1 MPRELRVYPRD
12 IRSSISKI
20 ENYDT
25 LKDYSIT
32 SPELLLN
39 CFKGLAPVPEIIV
52 IASKSETEK
61 LAELTNAS
69 EVAWGF
75 NPLYTGKVETK
86 KIGLVPQETGAS
98 ATAMLIEHL
107 IACGAKVILFSTGLG
122 AFQPYMKPGD
132 FVIPSKV
139 IIGEGTSKYYY
150 PRIRVIRPDPQV
162 VKILKEACSKIG
174 VKPFVGSVWNTD
186 AIYREMRSQV
196 EKLQAQG
203 VLGVEMESSATFT
216 VAKFRG
222 IKAASLLTVSDSLA
236 NFKWELYFLNDEYLK
251 SHYET
256 SHKIILEALKLLTRD
271 NNTTTD
277 S

>member
-1 MPRELRVYPRD
+1 M
-12 IRSSISKI
+12 
-20 ENYDT
+20 
-25 LKDYSIT
+25 KDYSIT

-39 CFKGLAPVPEIIV
+39 CFKRLVPVPEIIV
-52 IASKSETEK
+52 IGAKSETKK

-69 EVAWGF
+69 EVDWGF
-75 NPLYTGKVETK
+75 HLLYIGKVETK
-86 KIGLVPQETGAS
+86 KIGLVPQESGAS
-98 ATAMLIEHL
+98 ATAFLVENL
-107 IACGAKVILFSTGLG
+107 IACGAKVILFSTALG

-139 IIGEGTSKYYY
+139 VIGEGTSKYYY
-150 PRIRVIRPDPQV
+150 PRIKVIRPDSEI

-174 VKPFVGSVWNTD
+174 VKPFIGSVWNTD
-186 AIYREMRSQV
+186 AIYREMRSQI

-222 IKAASLLTVSDSLA
+222 IKAASLLRVSDSLA

-251 SHYET
+251 SHLET

-271 NNTTTD
+271 DNMTID